1 MAEKSKLTNL
11 HKTQALARMAYRMQQ
26 LLGVKVLIHHM
37 CLPRFN
43 LFTAD
48 FRGIPCGFEAVADLE
63 TARSRLGQ
71 LASANPGEYFVFD
84 LTAKHVLVG
93 LVSTNEEIHAIRE

>member
-1 MAEKSKLTNL
+1 M
-11 HKTQALARMAYRMQQ
+11 
-26 LLGVKVLIHHM
+26 
-37 CLPRFN
+37 
-43 LFTAD
+43 
-48 FRGIPCGFEAVADLE
+48 GIPCGFEAVADLE

-84 LTAKHVLVG
+84 LNAKHVLVS